1 MPNPEELRKQDRKL
15 PKSKRRYPTSWV
27 TQSLWVLLALVLV
40 AWLISL
46 V

>member
-1 MPNPEELRKQDRKL
+1 MPNPEELRKQDRQL
-15 PKSKRRYPTSWV
+15 PKSKRRYPASWV
-27 TQSLWVLLALVLV
+27 TQSLWILLALVLV